1 MTGRT
6 LVLSALTCAAAACGG
21 SVGSGY
27 GNSPTTPASP
37 TMPAAPTAPAADLIN
52 ATASLTFDPPMLT
65 TQVGHTVTFAFGSVG
80 HNIFFD
86 SAPGVPAD
94 IPGVNANTSVTRTFN
109 TAGTFTYTCHI
120 HPYMQGTVVVQ

>member
-6 LVLSALTCAAAACGG
+6 FVLSALVCAAAACGG
-21 SVGSGY
+21 SSGY
-27 GNSPTTPASP
+27 GYSSTPTTPSAP
-37 TMPAAPTAPAADLIN
+37 PAPDLIN
-52 ATASLTFDPPMLT
+52 ATASLTFDPQMLT

-80 HNIFFD
+80 HNIFFN

-109 TAGTFTYTCHI
+109 TAGTYTYTCHI

>member
-6 LVLSALTCAAAACGG
+6 FVLSALVCTAAACGG
-21 SVGSGY
+21 SSGY
-27 GNSPTTPASP
+27 GYSSTPTTPTTPSA
-37 TMPAAPTAPAADLIN
+37 PAAPAAPDLIN

-80 HNIFFD
+80 HNIFFN

-109 TAGTFTYTCHI
+109 TAGTYTYTCHI